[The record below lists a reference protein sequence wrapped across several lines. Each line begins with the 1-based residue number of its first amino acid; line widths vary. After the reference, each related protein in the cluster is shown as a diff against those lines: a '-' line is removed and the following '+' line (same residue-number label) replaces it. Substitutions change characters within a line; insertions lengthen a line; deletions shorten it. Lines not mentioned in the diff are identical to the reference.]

1 MFGITDIVAYVA
13 GVFAII
19 LLPGPN
25 SLYCLT
31 VSATSK
37 KAGVGAM
44 LGILLGDTVLILA
57 TVLGAGTVLKLYP
70 MVFHVIKL
78 VGGGYL
84 AYLGVRLLMSARIT
98 LIQRQSV
105 DFETVVQ
112 PSATPKGAFY
122 KALSL
127 SLTNPKAILFFL
139 SFFLPFVDPTYPN
152 PALSFTILGVI
163 LQVVSAMYLSSLILF
178 GGLLVETFKGK
189 RLINSGALAV
199 VGGLFLWFAINLWRA
214 SL

>member
-1 MFGITDIVAYVA
+1 MFGIVDIVAYII

-31 VSATSK
+31 VSVGSK
-37 KAGVGAM
+37 KAGVMAM
-44 LGILLGDTVLILA
+44 LGILLGDTLLILA
-57 TVLGAGTVLKLYP
+57 TVLGAGTLLKLYP
-70 MVFHVIKL
+70 VVFDVIKL
-78 VGGGYL
+78 VGGAYL
-84 AYLGVRLLMSARIT
+84 AYLGIRLLMASKQALER
-98 LIQRQSV
+98 RQSI
-105 DFETVVQ
+105 DLQQHAPNST
-112 PSATPKGAFY
+112 SPKVAFY

-139 SFFLPFVDPTYPN
+139 SFFLPFVDPKYPN

-163 LQVVSAMYLSSLILF
+163 LQVVSFLYLSSLILF
-178 GGLLVETFKGK
+178 GGALVSLFKGK
-189 RLINSGALAV
+189 RLIESGALAI
-199 VGGLFLWFAINLWRA
+199 VGILFIGFAVNLWRA